1 MQKNKNIQ
9 VPKRG
14 QVFKIRMATSDRD
27 GHVITGDHYGIVIT
41 PDLLNNAV
49 QTAMVVLV
57 TSRERPGWGWRVP
70 FKLMQGNP
78 DITSYAIT
86 EQIMTFDRKVLNNSV
101 GFVRTVDLKKILQN
115 IQEIFK

>member
-1 MQKNKNIQ
+1 MQKKNTQ

-14 QVFKIRMATSDRD
+14 QVFKIRMATADSD

-41 PDLLNNAV
+41 PDKLNSAV

-70 FKLMQGNP
+70 FKLIQGNP

-86 EQIMTFDRKVLNNSV
+86 EQIVTFDRKALNNPV
-101 GFVRTVDLKKILQN
+101 GFVRVADLKTILQN